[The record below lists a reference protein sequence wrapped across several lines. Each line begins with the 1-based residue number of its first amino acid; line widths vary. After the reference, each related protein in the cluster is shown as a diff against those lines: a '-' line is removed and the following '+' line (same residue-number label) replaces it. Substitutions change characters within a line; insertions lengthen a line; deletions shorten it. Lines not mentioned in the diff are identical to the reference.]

1 MEYRDYLHF
10 LSDLHQEM
18 NRLIQVGQKKIEAVQ
33 SHDLDALN
41 ACIRQEQAISLS
53 LRGME
58 QRRQNLLAALEMSK
72 VPLREMP
79 NRCPEA
85 FREETS
91 RLVEQILKDYQ
102 IIESIQTPARAVME
116 QELRMIHSELEARG
130 VEQELDD
137 NYQVASAS
145 RPAELRTDIRA

>member
-10 LSDLHQEM
+10 LTDLHREM

-33 SHDLDALN
+33 NHDLDALN

-58 QRRQNLLAALEMSK
+58 QRRQNLLVTLGISQ
-72 VPLREMP
+72 VPMREMP
-79 NRCPEA
+79 NCCPVA

-91 RLVEQILKDYQ
+91 RLVEQILKDCQ
-102 IIESIQTPARAVME
+102 IIESIQTPARTVLE

-130 VEQELDD
+130 VEQDLDA
-137 NYQVASAS
+137 NYQAAPAS
-145 RPAELRTDIRA
+145 RPAEMRTDIRA